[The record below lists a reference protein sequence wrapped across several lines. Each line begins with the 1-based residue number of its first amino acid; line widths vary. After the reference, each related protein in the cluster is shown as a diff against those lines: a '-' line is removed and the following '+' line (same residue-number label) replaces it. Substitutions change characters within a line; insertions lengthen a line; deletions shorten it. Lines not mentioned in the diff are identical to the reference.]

1 MRTSSAWVKPL
12 HLRKFFPNDFSDCG
26 RSQTRLFNSKL
37 LLQSLINQSLI
48 TFPGLLRQ
56 GAESPDDLVVEE
68 NSNPCFTLFSDYR
81 TSFPFGKIIFLSH
94 KHAPLWVQVCER
106 NMIFPKGKEVR

>member
-12 HLRKFFPNDFSDCG
+12 QLRKFFPNDFSNYR

-48 TFPGLLRQ
+48 TFSSLLRQ

-68 NSNPCFTLFSDYR
+68 NSNPCLTLFRDYR
-81 TSFPFGKIIFLSH
+81 TPFSFGKIIFLSH
-94 KHAPLWVQVCER
+94 KHAPLLFHVFER
-106 NMIFPKGKEVR
+106 ISLPHR

>member
-37 LLQSLINQSLI
+37 LLQRLINQSLI
-48 TFPGLLRQ
+48 AFPSLLRQ

-68 NSNPCFTLFSDYR
+68 NSNPCFTLFRDYR
-81 TSFPFGKIIFLSH
+81 TSLAFGKIIFLSH
-94 KHAPLWVQVCER
+94 KHAPPWEENNSTQAASA
-106 NMIFPKGKEVR
+106 